1 VPEISVNI
9 PMLIEAQDDGE
20 ADQIAD
26 SEKIKTAV
34 SKELKASLKR
44 EGLSMTDSEL
54 KKFDTSFGQKLNK
67 VAVPSVY
74 RSPRE
79 AIIRAAEDAFSE
91 TIKSKVISSATL
103 AASSR
108 VVSNLRF
115 SASGSALQKVGR
127 APQIGASILTAE
139 VKDKSSD
146 ANVSRIIL
154 TLKEEGLE
162 WSIGENDD
170 GTMSRKLTPE

>member
-1 VPEISVNI
+1 
-9 PMLIEAQDDGE
+9 ML
-20 ADQIAD
+20 
-26 SEKIKTAV
+26 TA
-34 SKELKASLKR
+34 KDLQR
-44 EGLSMTDSEL
+44 
-54 KKFDTSFGQKLNK
+54 FDETFGQHLNK
-67 VAVPSVY
+67 VVVPSVY

-79 AIIRAAEDAFSE
+79 AIIRAAEDAYS
-91 TIKSKVISSATL
+91 TTVKDKIVKGATL

-115 SASGSALQKVGR
+115 SASGSALQKIGR

-139 VKDKSSD
+139 VKDKSSH
-146 ANVSRIIL
+146 ANVSRMTL

-170 GTMSRKLTPE
+170 GTMTRKLTPE